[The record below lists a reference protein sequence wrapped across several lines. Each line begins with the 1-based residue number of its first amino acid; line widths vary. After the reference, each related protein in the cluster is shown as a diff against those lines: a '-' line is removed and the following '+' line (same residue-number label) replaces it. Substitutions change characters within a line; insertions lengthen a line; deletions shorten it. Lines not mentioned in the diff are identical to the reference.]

1 MRMVFDTN
9 IFVSAFVGPGSLA
22 EKAVLKIIEGEDI
35 LLLSKE
41 VLDELLSILSTKF
54 SRDREEISRVAVI
67 LSEMAE
73 WVRPTI
79 RISVLKDEPDNRI
92 LECAVFGKA
101 DMIVTGDK
109 EMLKLKIYEKA
120 KIISLAGMCP
130 GNSAL
135 CARSRGTI

>member
-1 MRMVFDTN
+1 MRVVFDTN
-9 IFVSAFVGPGSLA
+9 IFVSAFIIPGSLA
-22 EKAVLKIIEGEDI
+22 EKAFLKVIEREDI

-41 VLDELLSILSTKF
+41 MLDELLSILSTKF

-101 DMIVTGDK
+101 DIIVTGDK
-109 EMLKLKIYEKA
+109 EMLKLKIYGKT
-120 KIISLAGMCP
+120 KIISLKAYLE
-130 GNSAL
+130 S
-135 CARSRGTI
+135 